1 MMKKPLVLMILDGFG
16 INNSTV
22 GNAIHSANT
31 PNIDALMAKYSAE
44 MKTWERIPDALAG
57 SMGNQMYLAN
67 FKTEEEMWAFYN
79 DAVAEKS
86 E

>member
-1 MMKKPLVLMILDGFG
+1 MIAFDQSTKAEGEHFYCAFAGRRDGKPFLYD
-16 INNSTV
+16 
-22 GNAIHSANT
+22 H
-31 PNIDALMAKYSAE
+31 DALMAKYSAE
-44 MKTWERIPDALAG
+44 MKTWERVPDALAG

-86 E
+86 N